1 MIKRFQIVILLHFI
15 FFMNVCFAGINN
27 TIVARVENEIITSY
41 EIKNRILN
49 SLILANQEINQEN
62 INKLKRQS
70 LESLVQLKLKKI
82 ELLKHKINYNPEQM
96 TLYLNQVSSNDL
108 DGLKNKFKINNL
120 DYELFYEQVET
131 QLKWQRLIYKLYESK
146 IEINDKDINDELKAV
161 LQNQEKII
169 EYNISEIEIL
179 INNNIDD
186 GKLINAISK
195 EIETQGFESAALRFS
210 ISNTAANKGN
220 LGWVNAN
227 SLSKNIFKILSGM
240 SVGEISKPF
249 KRQNTVLFL
258 KLSDKRE
265 SKSKNIDVSKLKIN
279 LINQRKNELFNLYSS
294 SHLSKLKNSS
304 FIEYK

>member
-1 MIKRFQIVILLHFI
+1 
-15 FFMNVCFAGINN
+15 MNVCFAGINN

>member
-1 MIKRFQIVILLHFI
+1 MKTRLKISLLL
-15 FFMNVCFAGINN
+15 FFVFFTNVCFAGINN

-49 SLILANQEINQEN
+49 SLILANQDINQEN

-70 LESLVQLKLKKI
+70 LESLIQLKLKKI
-82 ELLKHKINYNPEQM
+82 ELLKHEINYNSEQM
-96 TLYLNQVSSNDL
+96 TLYLNQISSNDI
-108 DGLKNKFKINNL
+108 DGLKSKFKINNL
-120 DYELFYEQVET
+120 DYELFYKQIET

-146 IEINDKDINDELKAV
+146 IEINDKDINDELKTV
-161 LQNQEKII
+161 LQNQENIV
-169 EYNISEIEIL
+169 EFNISEIEIL

>member
-1 MIKRFQIVILLHFI
+1 MKTRLKISLLL
-15 FFMNVCFAGINN
+15 FFVFFTNVCFAGINN

-49 SLILANQEINQEN
+49 SLILANQDINQEN

-70 LESLVQLKLKKI
+70 LESLIQLKLKKI
-82 ELLKHKINYNPEQM
+82 ELLKHEINYNSEQM
-96 TLYLNQVSSNDL
+96 TLYLNQISSNDI
-108 DGLKNKFKINNL
+108 DGLKSKFKINNL
-120 DYELFYEQVET
+120 DYELFYKQVET

-146 IEINDKDINDELKAV
+146 IEINDKDINDELKTV
-161 LQNQEKII
+161 LQNQENIV
-169 EYNISEIEIL
+169 EFNISEIEIL

-265 SKSKNIDVSKLKIN
+265 SKSKNI
-279 LINQRKNELFNLYSS
+279 EA
-294 SHLSKLKNSS
+294 
-304 FIEYK
+304 

>member
-1 MIKRFQIVILLHFI
+1 MKTRLKISLLL
-15 FFMNVCFAGINN
+15 FFVFFTNVCFAGINN

-49 SLILANQEINQEN
+49 SLILANQDINQEN

-70 LESLVQLKLKKI
+70 LESLIQLKLKKI
-82 ELLKHKINYNPEQM
+82 ELLKHEINYNSEQM
-96 TLYLNQVSSNDL
+96 TLYLNQISSNDI
-108 DGLKNKFKINNL
+108 DGLKSKFKINNL
-120 DYELFYEQVET
+120 DYELFYKQVET

-146 IEINDKDINDELKAV
+146 IEINDKDINDELKTV
-161 LQNQEKII
+161 LQNQENIV
-169 EYNISEIEIL
+169 EFNISEIEIL

>member
-1 MIKRFQIVILLHFI
+1 MAI
-15 FFMNVCFAGINN
+15 NV
-27 TIVARVENEIITSY
+27 
-41 EIKNRILN
+41 
-49 SLILANQEINQEN
+49 
-62 INKLKRQS
+62 
-70 LESLVQLKLKKI
+70 
-82 ELLKHKINYNPEQM
+82 
-96 TLYLNQVSSNDL
+96 
-108 DGLKNKFKINNL
+108 NL
-120 DYELFYEQVET
+120 FHPKT
-131 QLKWQRLIYKLYESK
+131 
-146 IEINDKDINDELKAV
+146 V
-161 LQNQEKII
+161 LQNQENIV
-169 EYNISEIEIL
+169 EFNISEIEIL